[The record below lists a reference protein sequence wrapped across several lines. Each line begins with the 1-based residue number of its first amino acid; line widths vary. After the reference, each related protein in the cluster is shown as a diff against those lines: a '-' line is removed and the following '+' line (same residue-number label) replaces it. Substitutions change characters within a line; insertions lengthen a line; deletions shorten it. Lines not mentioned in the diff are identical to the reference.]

1 MSQNSIKIIVP
12 IGAMIVAILSG
23 LQIFLNPS
31 EISDKFRVKSDE
43 FESLR
48 HYVEEII
55 EFHYDEQSQEENKKL
70 LGDVRE
76 RWHKLGSLNMSNEN
90 FTKADKTINQLNK
103 YPKDIKF

>member
-1 MSQNSIKIIVP
+1 MAATLSAIPNIPILSQNSIKIIVP
-12 IGAMIVAILSG
+12 IGAMIVAILSA

-76 RWHKLGSLNMSNEN
+76 R
-90 FTKADKTINQLNK
+90 
-103 YPKDIKF
+103 